1 MNTFANAVVNQEAR
15 TENNMKARQSTS
27 SALVDFFYKAGAM
40 RGQDIV
46 PVFVAAYVEDRDL
59 ALRTALWLR
68 DIREGAGERELF
80 KQILKYLE
88 VHSPSDAVRLLY
100 KIPELGRW
108 DDVFTFTNK
117 DIKLIAYG
125 MLEHALLQ
133 GNGLAAKWTPR
144 QGKVAADFR
153 AFMGMS
159 PKNYRKT
166 LVSLTNVVEQQM
178 CANDWDNID
187 YSKVPSLASA
197 RYKKAFDRHSSKF
210 KEYTDKLASG
220 DTGVKVNA
228 GAVYPYDVLKGC
240 PCTQSGMTSA
250 EINHIVAQWSA
261 LPNYIGDASILPMV
275 DVSGSM
281 DQVIGKNLNVMDI
294 ALSLGLYCSEKNIG
308 KLKDMFLTFSGS
320 PKLVPLNGN
329 VTERFSQMSSSEW
342 GMNTDLHKAID
353 KVLSVAIQGNV
364 PQEEMP
370 KILLILSDMQ
380 FDNCIEFDDSAHE
393 TAVRKYTQA
402 GYDVPKIV
410 FWNLAARDNVPVAQ
424 NEHGVALVSGFSPSI
439 LKSILSGTVEAF
451 NPYNIM
457 LETVMKDRYS
467 MG

>member
-15 TENNMKARQSTS
+15 TENNMKAKQSTS

-68 DIREGAGERELF
+68 DVREGAGERELF
-80 KQILKYLE
+80 KQILRYLE
-88 VHSPSDAVRLLY
+88 THNPSDAEKLLY

-125 MLEHALLQ
+125 MLEYALLQ

-153 AFMGMS
+153 TFMGLT

-166 LVSLTNVVEQQM
+166 LVSMTNVVEQQM

-187 YSKVPSLASA
+187 YSKVPSLAAA
-197 RYKKAFDRHSSKF
+197 RYKKAFDRHSPKY

-220 DTGVKVNA
+220 DKSVKVNA
-228 GAVYPYDVLKGC
+228 GAVYPYDVLKGYFKNRYC
-240 PCTQSGMTSA
+240 MTSA
-250 EINHIVAQWSA
+250 EISHIVAQWEA

-281 DQVIGKNLNVMDI
+281 SQTIGRNLNVMDI
-294 ALSLGLYCSEKNIG
+294 ALSLGLYCSEKNTG
-308 KLKDMFLTFSGS
+308 KFKDMFLTFSS
-320 PKLVPLNGN
+320 TPQLLKLNGN
-329 VTERFSQMSSSEW
+329 ITERFNQMYSSNW
-342 GMNTDLHKAID
+342 GMKTDLHKAID
-353 KVLSVAIQGNV
+353 KVLSVAVQGSV
-364 PQEEMP
+364 PKEEMP

-380 FDNCIEFDDSAHE
+380 FDDCIEFDDSAHE
-393 TAVRKYTQA
+393 MIVRKYKQA

-410 FWNLAARDNVPVAQ
+410 FWNLAARDNVPVGQ
-424 NEHGVALVSGFSPSI
+424 EQHGVALVSGFSPSI
-439 LKSILSGTVEAF
+439 LTSILSGNMETF

-457 LETVMKDRYS
+457 LETIMKDRYNV
-467 MG
+467 G